1 MRTESVRTIAPFWGG
16 VKSAALTFHSTPQ
29 TVATDGHAVQDPTQR
44 RALVLSLAGEQ
55 VQQLFFTLQ
64 DIGDEKNFNAAVKA
78 LNGYFKPKVNYAYER
93 YCFKETVQLET
104 ETLDQFVMRLTL

>member
-1 MRTESVRTIAPFWGG
+1 MRIESVRIIAPFWGG
-16 VKSAALTFHSTPQ
+16 GKICGVDVPLN
-29 TVATDGHAVQDPTQR
+29 VEHAVQDPTQR
-44 RALVLSLAGEQ
+44 RALMLSSAGEQ
-55 VQQLFFTLQ
+55 VQELFFTLQ